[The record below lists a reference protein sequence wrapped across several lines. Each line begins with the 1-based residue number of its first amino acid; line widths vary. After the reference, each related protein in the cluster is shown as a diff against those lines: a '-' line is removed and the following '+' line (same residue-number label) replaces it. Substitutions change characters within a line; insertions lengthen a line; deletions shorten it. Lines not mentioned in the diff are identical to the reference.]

1 MNKNIVRY
9 HVTKNLQS
17 PMNLRVSLD
26 TRLRRSHVT
35 RVARDYAQ
43 FRESMGN
50 LSTRNWD
57 NL

>member
-9 HVTKNLQS
+9 NVTKNLQT
-17 PMNLRVSLD
+17 PMNLRISLD

-43 FRESMGN
+43 FRESMGD
-50 LSTRNWD
+50 LTVKNWD